1 MSFANPVP
9 ISRID
14 DLYREFTIFFTN
26 SLYFSRIHYLF
37 REFTIFFTIAIY
49 DVANQA
55 LYLLRNDDVML
66 T

>member
-49 DVANQA
+49 DDSNQG
-55 LYLLRNDDVML
+55 LNLLRYNYVML